1 MIRVLLAD
9 DHAIL
14 REGLKALLST
24 DSGIEVIGEASNG
37 EEAVALVGT
46 LKPDVLLMDIGMPV
60 MNGLEAAKKITQLYP
75 SVKVLILTQYDS
87 QEYLFNVLEAG
98 AQGYV
103 LKRSASTELFTAIKT
118 IHDGLAYLSPAM
130 TKTLIQEHFGSEQGV
145 VEKTKDILTSRE
157 QEILKLIA
165 EGKTNQEIAD
175 LLIIS
180 LKTVQ
185 THRAHILEK
194 LNMHDRTEL
203 VKYAI
208 SKGIISIETP

>member
-14 REGLKALLST
+14 REGLKTLLAT
-24 DSGIEVIGEASNG
+24 DPEIQVIGDASNG
-37 EEAVALVGT
+37 QEAVNLVEK

-60 MNGLEAAKKITQLYP
+60 MNGLEAAKKIAQLYP
-75 SVKVLILTQYDS
+75 TVKVLILTQYDS
-87 QEYLFNVLEAG
+87 QDYLFNVLQAG

-103 LKRSASTELFTAIKT
+103 LKRSASTELFSAIKT
-118 IHDGLAYLSPAM
+118 VHDGLAYLSPAM
-130 TKTLIQEHFGSEQGV
+130 TKTLIKEHVGTEQTV
-145 VEKTKDILTSRE
+145 IEKTKNLLTARE

-165 EGKTNQEIAD
+165 EGKTNQEIAGQ
-175 LLIIS
+175 LIIS

-208 SKGIISIETP
+208 AKGIISLS